1 MGADAETNKR
11 SALTWRDLAA
21 NGREIYDWRVVDGR
35 EMLVVVGIVFTI
47 AAQPGEAYEAFRDR
61 MLRYADALGKLRFPV
76 TRLTLIRREVSKRP
90 PYAQFECATPEAE
103 LPPSVALPDRV
114 G

>member
-1 MGADAETNKR
+1 MEADSETNQPN
-11 SALTWRDLAA
+11 ALTWRDLAA

-35 EMLVVVGIVFTI
+35 ETLVIVGIVFTI
-47 AAQPGEAYEAFRDR
+47 AAHPGEEYEAFRDR
-61 MLRYADALGKLRFPV
+61 MLRYADALGRLRFPV
-76 TRLTLIRREVSKRP
+76 TRLTLVRREVSKRP

-103 LPPSVALPDRV
+103 LPPLVSLPDRV

>member
-1 MGADAETNKR
+1 MGADAETNKP
-11 SALTWRDLAA
+11 SVLSWHDLAA

-35 EMLVVVGIVFTI
+35 EMLVVVAIVFTI
-47 AAQPGEAYEAFRDR
+47 AARPGEAYEAFRDR
-61 MLRYADALGKLRFPV
+61 MLGYADALGRLRFPV
-76 TRLTLIRREVSKRP
+76 TRLTLFRREVSKRP

-103 LPPSVALPDRV
+103 LPPLVSLPDRV